1 MERARKSYAAKLLL
15 ASLLAVGSGPT
26 AVAGIPSAVAGTSPA
41 VSAAAILSSGS
52 KQTTTVGG
60 GSVDANTPKRLSP
73 RLQRQLNQQPQ
84 ALQRVLIS
92 CDDAQALA
100 ATITAAGHEATA
112 ISHTLVTA
120 RIAKA
125 YAERLTTM
133 PGVNYMQSPRQAVT
147 AMSTARPLAG
157 VDRIHAGEGFDT
169 PYTGRGVIVGVI
181 DQGFEYKHLAF
192 LDDAGKSRVRAIW
205 NRLAGEEPMTDIPAS
220 GDRVG
225 DIGHATFVTNVAA
238 GSRIAENDF
247 YGVAPE
253 AEIIMVPSTLKED
266 EVLEDVQFISSFAE
280 KEQKPWVINMS
291 FGTQMGAHDGQ
302 SYFDQAL
309 NDVLKAAPG
318 RQIIAATGNDNA
330 TPIHVRHT
338 FKAGQE
344 TVRLLVLP
352 VVYKGTKVSIWA
364 NHADSL
370 SHLTLRPYY
379 VDENNV
385 KDERDEAHWAERVTE
400 EIAPYNRKQGFNIE
414 LSATDVTDLHTLL
427 ALELTGHEGE
437 TFDAWIESNGGSF
450 STIEGADYLPG
461 DNHYCVSEM
470 GASTKEAIAVGSYVS
485 TPYYTSL
492 GSDTPTD
499 WGIGEAGGMS
509 TYSNG
514 GPMADGTLKPDV
526 AAPGGV
532 INSAFAKTGN
542 EWSTSFNTI
551 TASVRRGIRTYYY
564 GASYGT
570 SFATPFVTGIV
581 ALWLQANP
589 NLTSEQIKSILQQT
603 ARHDAFTGDDP
614 WHYRWGYGK
623 VDAYEGLREALRLA
637 DETGITATRNATE
650 PISISREGGRWRVLF
665 GSNESQVA
673 VSIYSLSG
681 TLLSQNHYGPQQRGG
696 ELLLPMPTE
705 RGTYVVTIS
714 TERARLTRKL
724 FIAK

>member
-15 ASLLAVGSGPT
+15 ASLLAVGS
-26 AVAGIPSAVAGTSPA
+26 SPA
-41 VSAAAILSSGS
+41 AIASASSS
-52 KQTTTVGG
+52 VIGG
-60 GSVDANTPKRLSP
+60 NSVADNTQQQVVNTPQRLSP
-73 RLQRQLNQQPQ
+73 RLQRQLLQQPQ
-84 ALQRVLIS
+84 VLQRVIIS
-92 CDDAQALA
+92 SDDAQALT
-100 ATITAAGHEATA
+100 ATITAAGYEATA

-125 YAERLTTM
+125 YAEWLSSM
-133 PGVNYMQSPRQAVT
+133 PGVNYLQAPRQAVT

-157 VDRIHAGEGFDT
+157 VDRIHAGDGLDT

-192 LDDAGKSRVRAIW
+192 LDDEGKTRVRAIW
-205 NRLAGEEPMTDIPAS
+205 NRLSGEEPTTDIPAS

-253 AEIIMVPSTLKED
+253 AEIIMVPSSLNED

-309 NDVLKAAPG
+309 CDVLKAAPG
-318 RQIIAATGNDNA
+318 RQIIAAIGNDNA
-330 TPIHVRHT
+330 TPIHIRHT
-338 FKAGQE
+338 IESGKE
-344 TVRLLVLP
+344 TVSMLVLP
-352 VVYKGTKVSIWA
+352 VVYKGTKVNLWSQ
-364 NHADSL
+364 HTDSL
-370 SHLTLRPYY
+370 AHFTLRPFYLNEDGTRDY
-379 VDENNV
+379 
-385 KDERDEAHWAERVTE
+385 RDEAYWAERLTE
-400 EIAPYNRKQGFNIE
+400 EIAPYNRKQAFDIE
-414 LSATDVTDLHTLL
+414 IYDSDVTDLHTTLGI
-427 ALELTGHEGE
+427 ELSGHEGDC
-437 TFDAWIESNGGSF
+437 FDAWIESSGGLF
-450 STIEGADYLPG
+450 TTVEGGDYLIP
-461 DNHYCVSEM
+461 DNLYCVSEM
-470 GASTKEAIAVGSYVS
+470 GASARDAIAVASYVS

-492 GSDTPTD
+492 GSQTPTD

-514 GPMADGTLKPDV
+514 GPMADGTLKPDI

-532 INSAFAKTGN
+532 INSAFAKTGV
-542 EWSTSFNTI
+542 EWTTSYNTI
-551 TASVRRGIRTYYY
+551 TATVRRGIRTYYY

-589 NLTSEQIKSILQQT
+589 NLTSEQIKTILLQT
-603 ARHDAFTGDDP
+603 ATHDAFTGDDP

-673 VSIYSLSG
+673 VSIYSLDG
-681 TLLSQNHYGPQQRGG
+681 TLLSQNHYGPQQRGS
-696 ELLLPMPTE
+696 ELLLSLPTL

>member
-15 ASLLAVGSGPT
+15 ASLLAVGSSPT
-26 AVAGIPSAVAGTSPA
+26 AIASASSSVIGGNSVADNTQQQAV
-41 VSAAAILSSGS
+41 V
-52 KQTTTVGG
+52 
-60 GSVDANTPKRLSP
+60 TPQRLSP
-73 RLQRQLNQQPQ
+73 RLQRQLLQQPQ
-84 ALQRVLIS
+84 VLQRVIIS

-100 ATITAAGHEATA
+100 ATITAAGYEATA

-125 YAERLTTM
+125 YAERLSSM
-133 PGVNYMQSPRQAVT
+133 PGVNYLQAPRQAVT

-157 VDRIHAGEGFDT
+157 VDRIHAGDGLDT

-192 LDDAGKSRVRAIW
+192 LDDEGKTRVRAIW
-205 NRLAGEEPMTDIPAS
+205 NRLSGEEPTTDIPAS

-253 AEIIMVPSTLKED
+253 AEIIMVPSSLNED

-318 RQIIAATGNDNA
+318 RQIIAAIGNDNA
-330 TPIHVRHT
+330 TPIHIRHT
-338 FKAGQE
+338 IESGKE
-344 TVRLLVLP
+344 TVSMLVLP
-352 VVYKGTKVSIWA
+352 VVYKGTKVNLWSQ
-364 NHADSL
+364 HADSL
-370 SHLTLRPYY
+370 AHFTLRPFYLNEDGTRDY
-379 VDENNV
+379 
-385 KDERDEAHWAERVTE
+385 RDEAYWAERLTE
-400 EIAPYNRKQGFNIE
+400 EIAPYNRKQAFDIE
-414 LSATDVTDLHTLL
+414 IYDSDVTDLHTTLGI
-427 ALELTGHEGE
+427 ELSGHEGDS
-437 TFDAWIESNGGSF
+437 FDAWIESSGGLF
-450 STIEGADYLPG
+450 TTVEGGDYLIP
-461 DNHYCVSEM
+461 DNLYCVSEM
-470 GASTKEAIAVGSYVS
+470 GASARDAIAVASYVS

-492 GSDTPTD
+492 GSQTPTD

-532 INSAFAKTGN
+532 INSAFAKTGV
-542 EWSTSFNTI
+542 EWTTSYNTI
-551 TASVRRGIRTYYY
+551 TATVRRGIRTYYY

-589 NLTSEQIKSILQQT
+589 NLTSEQIKTILQQT
-603 ARHDAFTGDDP
+603 ARHDTFTGDDP

-673 VSIYSLSG
+673 VSIYSLDG
-681 TLLSQNHYGPQQRGG
+681 TLLSQNHYGSQQRGS
-696 ELLLPMPTE
+696 ELQLPLPTL